1 MATVDTVYLGDLRTE
16 AKHVQSQTKII
27 TDAPVDNQGKGEA
40 FSPTDLLVASLTS
53 CMLTIMGIVSR
64 THNISLGGIKAET
77 TKIMQ
82 AEPRKVSEIHII
94 FHFADDIVYNSKEK
108 ALLKKAAETCPVYL
122 SLASDIKKT
131 ITFNWVS

>member
-1 MATVDTVYLGDLRTE
+1 MATVETVYLGNLRTE
-16 AKHVQSQTKII
+16 ATHVQSQTKIL

-53 CMLTIMGIVSR
+53 CMLTIMGIVSKK
-64 THNISLGGIKAET
+64 HDIPFAGIQVET

-82 AEPRKVSEIHII
+82 VSPRKVSEIHVM
-94 FHFADDIVYNSKEK
+94 FHFPVDVVYNNKEK

-122 SLASDIKKT
+122 SLASDIKKVV
-131 ITFNWVS
+131 TFNWIS